1 MENTE
6 VGLMNSISSIKK
18 NKAYEKMEALLEK
31 IVKNTEPKI
40 SFQIV
45 VSNDKTKFKTRFN
58 PPIQLDKIKGMK

>member
-1 MENTE
+1 M
-6 VGLMNSISSIKK
+6 
-18 NKAYEKMEALLEK
+18 KAFIEK